1 MSEQNEPELSQ
12 EELEKKLKESFG
24 ILMAELTAEE
34 ADTETL
40 KEKGYWK
47 LPKAAAARISP
58 LLQSVAGLGANQTV
72 QGTFQGAVKLVYPPN
87 LPASAN
93 VELTP
98 RSGMGPGVFSTKWR
112 DKATKQFAG
121 EGGVMEI
128 DEAQA
133 DIAQAAY
140 GIFSLASV
148 VTGQYFMQ
156 RIDQKMESIQESTDS
171 ILQFLE
177 LDKRSELQAEQ
188 MFLAETI
195 QDLEDITLCESQR
208 QASVVNAQNTR
219 KKALA
224 AALFYGSRIES
235 TTAEISSKEYKASKW
250 EETQKQLLSYIA
262 NYQLSLW
269 AYGTAI
275 FLEVMLTGN
284 TERAYL
290 QRILKRMNEQQKN
303 YDQCL
308 ASCYERLIKYAEDA
322 DPGKLAF
329 GIAKGAA
336 AVAPVIGVPLAEWLG
351 KVHKDEKEKLKG
363 RLSDEIIDLV
373 ETCAKAGQLQDI
385 MENIRQLDEISNEPM
400 EIIIENGQLHMK
412 MPEST
417 QKQVQMA

>member
-1 MSEQNEPELSQ
+1 MSDQNNPEMSQ
-12 EELEKKLKESFG
+12 KELEEELKKSFG
-24 ILMAELTAEE
+24 ILMTELTREE
-34 ADTETL
+34 IGTEDL
-40 KEKGYWK
+40 QEKGYWK
-47 LPKAAAARISP
+47 LPKDVAARVSP
-58 LLQSVAGLGANQTV
+58 LFQSAVGLGANQAV
-72 QGTFQGAVKLVYPPN
+72 RDTFQGAVKLVCPPN
-87 LPASAN
+87 FSVNAN
-93 VELTP
+93 VELAP
-98 RSGMGPGVFSTKWR
+98 RSGMGPGFFSTKWR
-112 DKATKQFAG
+112 DKVTKQFVG
-121 EGGVMEI
+121 EGGVMELNA
-128 DEAQA
+128 AQA
-133 DIAQAAY
+133 DVAQAAY
-140 GIFSLASV
+140 GVFSLASV
-148 VTGQYFMQ
+148 ATGQYFMQ
-156 RIDQKMESIQESTDS
+156 RIDQKMEAIQESTDS

-188 MFLAETI
+188 MFLAETV
-195 QDLEDITLCESQR
+195 QDLEDITLCEAQR

-235 TTAEISSKEYKASKW
+235 TTEEISSKEYKASKW
-250 EETQKQLLSYIA
+250 EETQRQLLSYIA

-290 QRILKRMNEQQKN
+290 QRLLERMKEQQKN

-308 ASCYERLIKYAEDA
+308 ASCYERLIKYAEEA

-351 KVHKDEKEKLKG
+351 KVHTDEKEKLKG

-373 ETCAKAGQLQDI
+373 ETCAEAGQLQDI
-385 MENIRQLDEISNEPM
+385 IENIRHLDEISNEPA
-400 EIIIENGQLHMK
+400 ELVVDNGQVYMK
-412 MPEST
+412 TPENT
-417 QKQVQMA
+417 QEQGQTA

>member
-1 MSEQNEPELSQ
+1 MNEQNPPVTS
-12 EELEKKLKESFG
+12 EELQKKLEESFG
-24 ILMAELTAEE
+24 ILMTELTKEE
-34 ADTETL
+34 MDVETL
-40 KEKGYWK
+40 QEKGYWK
-47 LPKAAAARISP
+47 APKDVAARLSP
-58 LLQSVAGLGANQTV
+58 LLQSAVGLGANQAV
-72 QGTFQGAVKLVYPPN
+72 RDTFQDAVKLVLPSN
-87 LPASAN
+87 LPAGAK
-93 VELTP
+93 P
-98 RSGMGPGVFSTKWR
+98 MHRIDMGKEVFSFNYQVPGAKGIVGQAGWE
-112 DKATKQFAG
+112 KINPAT
-121 EGGVMEI
+121 
-128 DEAQA
+128 A
-133 DIAQAAY
+133 DIAQVAY
-140 GIFSLASV
+140 SAFSMASV

-156 RIDQKMESIQESTDS
+156 RIDKKMESIQESTNS

-188 MFLAETI
+188 MFLNETV
-195 QDLEDITLCESQR
+195 QDMEDITLCESQR

-224 AALFYGSRIES
+224 ATLFYGSRIES
-235 TTAEISSKEYKASKW
+235 VTEEISSKDYKASKW

-269 AYGTAI
+269 AYGMSI

-290 QRILKRMNEQQKN
+290 RRLLERMREQQKN

-308 ASCYERLIKYAEDA
+308 ASCYERLIKYAEEA

-373 ETCAKAGQLQDI
+373 ETCAAAGQLQDI
-385 MENIRQLDEISNEPM
+385 MENIQQLDEISNEPM
-400 EIIIENGQLHMK
+400 ELIFENGHVYMK
-412 MPEST
+412 TPMDIQEQGQT
-417 QKQVQMA
+417 A